1 MLLRELTGRTLR
13 AERRAQA
20 RSLRS
25 VADDAG
31 VSMGYLSE
39 VERGVKEPSSEVL
52 AAVCRALDLELA
64 DLLGGVLVQLR
75 PVPAVVAA
83 PAPSPLAA
91 PRPHEGLVRAA

>member
-1 MLLRELTGRTLR
+1 MQTVTVLLRELTGRTLR

-39 VERGVKEPSSEVL
+39 VERGVKEPSSEVV

-75 PVPAVVAA
+75 PVAPVQPVAA
-83 PAPSPLAA
+83 G
-91 PRPHEGLVRAA
+91 PHEGLARAA